1 MKKSLLIIGIL
12 AATLISCG
20 KKEVN
25 NNWKG
30 FNLQGKVK
38 TLKVERYS
46 AYSSFGEIIEDELE
60 ETDVYEFNKDGFL
73 VEFSAKGTRIYTF
86 TYTHKGD
93 TITILGLRDNE
104 FNSKS
109 ISVLDDQNRVLEST
123 KYDSGGEIS
132 WKTVNEYSDNLLT
145 EVYEYDAKGNLWR
158 KKTNYVYKDGK
169 LQSFKT
175 YDSDGDLKETHY
187 FKYDENGFLAE
198 EKENDSNGKTRYR
211 KRYKKDQYGN
221 SLYYSYKGTH
231 SHYDSEEKYELTYDS
246 RHNII
251 KKVTVDDDNDY
262 EIEIRTIT
270 YF

>member
-20 KKEVN
+20 KKDVYN
-25 NNWKG
+25 DWKY

-46 AYSSFGEIIEDELE
+46 AYSRFGEIVEDELE

-73 VEFSAKGTRIYTF
+73 VASSAKDTRNYTC

-93 TITILGLRDNE
+93 TITVLVLRDNE
-104 FNSKS
+104 FNNKI
-109 ISVLDDQNRVLEST
+109 ISVFGDQNRVLEST
-123 KYDSGGEIS
+123 TYDSGGEIS
-132 WKTVNEYSDNLLT
+132 WKTVNKYSDNLLT

-158 KKTNYVYKDGK
+158 KQTNYVYKDGK

-175 YDSDGDLKETHY
+175 YDSDGDLKETDY

-198 EKENDSNGKTRYR
+198 EKENDSDGKTRYR

-221 SLYYSYKGTH
+221 SLYYSYKDT
-231 SHYDSEEKYELTYDS
+231 YYESEKKYELTYDS